1 MKIYLHE
8 SSKLRE
14 FYYNADY
21 YSTAELANL
30 PKDAIKIIPVA
41 TYCKDSAAHIDY
53 IKNTSEHVVL
63 ENCIEGSST
72 LIRHLDNDGLLQL
85 ALDKKFSVICS
96 GEMPE
101 QMNSLNIEYMMWLT
115 GNANQGNKHLMI
127 RQYERPYTFLFLNNR
142 QRQHRSRL
150 IRDLHGQGLLDT
162 ALWSNVNMDDASAP
176 LGNKLPQ
183 EYDPQCGKDLID
195 WDIWGCGPAIVNQY
209 TDTYFSV
216 FAESAVLHRYAF
228 ITEKTWKPIIV
239 GHPFLALAS
248 ANHYKRLK
256 ELGFKTF
263 DSIIRE
269 DFAGMN
275 RWMDSGTWIVAE
287 IKRLLSLD
295 LDQFIQDC
303 QPILDYNIEHFWQ
316 LWGNYGT
323 DTSDQIDLFLSQLD
337 EQV

>member
-1 MKIYLHE
+1 MKIYIHE
-8 SSKLRE
+8 SSKLRD
-14 FYYNADY
+14 FYSRADH
-21 YSTAELANL
+21 YSTAELPNL

-41 TYCKDSAAHIDY
+41 TYCKDSSAHIDY

-72 LIRHLDNDGLLQL
+72 LIRHLDNDGLLKL

-115 GNANQGNKHLMI
+115 GNANQDIKHLMI
-127 RQYERPYTFLFLNNR
+127 RQYDRPYTFLFLNNR
-142 QRQHRSRL
+142 IRTHRSRL
-150 IRDLHGQGLLDT
+150 IKELLEPGLLDN
-162 ALWSNVNMDDASAP
+162 ALWSNINMDDSKAIH
-176 LGNKLPQ
+176 GNKLPA
-183 EYDPQCGKDLID
+183 EYDQQTGKNLID
-195 WDIWGCGPAIVNQY
+195 WDTWAAGPVIINQY

-216 FAESAVLHRYAF
+216 FAESTVLHRYSL
-228 ITEKTWKPIIV
+228 ISEKTWKPIIA

-263 DSIIRE
+263 DGIIRE

-275 RWMDSGTWIVAE
+275 RWQDSGTWIVTE

-295 LDQFIQDC
+295 LDQFVRDC
-303 QPILDYNIEHFWQ
+303 QPILDYNIEHFWK
-316 LWGNYGT
+316 LWSNYGT
-323 DTSDQIDLFLSQLD
+323 DTSDQIDLFLTQLD

>member
-21 YSTAELANL
+21 YSTADLPNL

-72 LIRHLDNDGLLQL
+72 LIRGLDQWSLLKP

-115 GNANQGNKHLMI
+115 GHANQDNKHLMI

-162 ALWSNVNMDDASAP
+162 AL
-176 LGNKLPQ
+176 
-183 EYDPQCGKDLID
+183 
-195 WDIWGCGPAIVNQY
+195 
-209 TDTYFSV
+209 
-216 FAESAVLHRYAF
+216 
-228 ITEKTWKPIIV
+228 
-239 GHPFLALAS
+239 
-248 ANHYKRLK
+248 
-256 ELGFKTF
+256 
-263 DSIIRE
+263 
-269 DFAGMN
+269 
-275 RWMDSGTWIVAE
+275 
-287 IKRLLSLD
+287 
-295 LDQFIQDC
+295 
-303 QPILDYNIEHFWQ
+303 
-316 LWGNYGT
+316 
-323 DTSDQIDLFLSQLD
+323 
-337 EQV
+337 